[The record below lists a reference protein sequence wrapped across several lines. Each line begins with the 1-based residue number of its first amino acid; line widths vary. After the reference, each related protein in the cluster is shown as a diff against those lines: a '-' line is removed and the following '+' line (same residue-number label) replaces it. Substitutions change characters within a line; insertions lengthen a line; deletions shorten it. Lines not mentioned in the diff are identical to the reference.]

1 MRVAHIPRLF
11 AVFFSILLLI
21 SFLVGISLAFAGA
34 EAAAVAT
41 TATPAPYGAQTISPT
56 PTLVAQDASA
66 NMTGIIIL
74 GILLVAIIAIG
85 VLWGGRVTHK

>member
-1 MRVAHIPRLF
+1 MRVVQIPRLF
-11 AVFFSILLLI
+11 AVFFAILLLI
-21 SFLVGISLAFAGA
+21 SFLVGISLAFKGA
-34 EAAAVAT
+34 QAAAVVT
-41 TATPAPYGAQTISPT
+41 TTTPAPSGVRSISPT

-85 VLWGGRVTHK
+85 LLWGGRVTHK